1 MIANYLSIFLIVQSF
16 IFSAHAGW
24 FSDDKENPKHCYN
37 WYGEKEHCNS
47 RQTTKN
53 ESYVGFNY
61 LDFNGDEEESLV
73 GNQGFGMT
81 YLTTTSVE
89 AFRFVYGG
97 ALYMADGNVYV
108 GSTRYTGTLY
118 SGELLLGFSV
128 KAYRRATVRPLLEVL
143 AAVGFKS
150 LEMSRAPAGVDN
162 RTFGFSYGGKGSMG
176 MEFGFWR
183 PVAVRATVD
192 YYHVSAPDI
201 AGSSAFPLSAL
212 GASFGLTFFH

>member
-1 MIANYLSIFLIVQSF
+1 MTFILLRTLAILPIFAAT
-16 IFSAHAGW
+16 AHAGW
-24 FSDDKENPKHCYN
+24 FSDDAEKPKHCYN
-37 WYGEKEHCNS
+37 WYGEKEHCY
-47 RQTTKN
+47 RQYNEKN
-53 ESYVGFNY
+53 ESYVGFNF

-81 YLTTTSVE
+81 YLTTSGVE

-108 GSTRYTGTLY
+108 GGTRYQGTLY

-143 AAVGFKS
+143 GTIGFKS
-150 LEMSRAPAGVDN
+150 MEMRRAPVGEN
-162 RTFGFSYGGKGSMG
+162 SRSFGFSYGGKASMG

-183 PVAVRATVD
+183 PVAIRATVD
-192 YYHVSAPDI
+192 YYHVSAQKI
-201 AGSSAFPLSAL
+201 AGSDAFPMTAL
-212 GASFGLTFFH
+212 GASLGLVFFH